1 MKILVKI
8 MEYKWLI
15 GSILCCLIFFLLIFF
30 EQFGGFF
37 SFLISSSSTICFIL
51 LYYVLVKK
59 IINPYEKNQEI
70 SRTIKLKSKIIPKS
84 FSLKDDIPGEKKI
97 LFMENGPDII
107 AIGGI
112 EIKSIPINIRANTI
126 KFMRMMA
133 KNKINFSILYSYSNN
148 ISQDY
153 KKKEDESIFL
163 LETQNKYEDRERS
176 KKWQTRIIFLFY
188 LKLRRKFNKNNLRKL
203 SDELKNILL
212 TSNSIFNNTFAHTQ
226 ISYLNKKSLSD
237 IKSKIISGGVF

>member
-1 MKILVKI
+1 MKILVEI
-8 MEYKWLI
+8 MKHKLFL
-15 GSILCCLIFFLLIFF
+15 GSILSVFIFFLLILF
-30 EQFGGFF
+30 EKFGEFF
-37 SFLISSSSTICFIL
+37 SFLISSSSTICFLL
-51 LYYVLVKK
+51 LYYVLVKL
-59 IINPYEKNQEI
+59 IITPYEKNQKI
-70 SRTIKLKSKIIPKS
+70 NRTIKLKSKIIPRS
-84 FSLKDDIPGEKKI
+84 FSLKENAPEEKKI
-97 LFMENGPDII
+97 LFLENSSDII
-107 AIGGI
+107 AVGGI

-148 ISQDY
+148 NSDNK
-153 KKKEDESIFL
+153 KKKERESIFF
-163 LETQNKYEDRERS
+163 LENQNKYEENKKS

-188 LKLRRKFNKNNLRKL
+188 LKLRDKFNKNNLIKL

-226 ISYLNKKSLSD
+226 ISYLNQKSLSD